1 MILGHSSLTLAGITL
16 AYNRLLLLFSLLV
29 VSCLE
34 GLQANVLTISNFS
47 IINMPLAMY
56 KNMIRLMSISATA
69 FKMGGPF
76 PLLPQTGTHSCGLL
90 IDSF

>member
-1 MILGHSSLTLAGITL
+1 MILGHSSQTLAGITL
-16 AYNRLLLLFSLLV
+16 AYNRLLLFSLLV

-34 GLQANVLTISNFS
+34 RLQANVLTISNFS
-47 IINMPLAMY
+47 IINMSLAMY
-56 KNMIRLMSISATA
+56 KNMIRLMSILATA

-76 PLLPQTGTHSCGLL
+76 SLLPQTGTHSCGLL